1 MERIPLPVIAGP
13 TASGKTALAVA
24 LARKL
29 NGEVISADS
38 MQVYAG
44 ISVGTARPTEAE
56 MEGIPHH
63 LLGFQPL
70 DQPYSVARYV
80 EDARR
85 AIRETAARGRLPIL
99 CGGTGLYI
107 SSLVENRQYASDGGD
122 LALRAALQ
130 KRAEEEGGGALL
142 RELAAA
148 DPETAARLHPRDVG
162 RIVRALEIYRIT
174 GMTMSEHN
182 RRSRREPSPFDAVV
196 IVLDCR
202 DRQRLYDRIDRRAE
216 VMLDN
221 GLLEE
226 ARRVLATGEAA
237 TAVQAIGYKEFAPYL
252 AGEISLEEA
261 LEGLK
266 RTTRR
271 YAKRQLTWFRHMDA
285 AWRLYIDDYEDPS
298 ALAAAAE
305 EAVRRF
311 IRL

>member
-1 MERIPLPVIAGP
+1 
-13 TASGKTALAVA
+13 
-24 LARKL
+24 
-29 NGEVISADS
+29 
-38 MQVYAG
+38 
-44 ISVGTARPTEAE
+44 
-56 MEGIPHH
+56 
-63 LLGFQPL
+63 
-70 DQPYSVARYV
+70 
-80 EDARR
+80 
-85 AIRETAARGRLPIL
+85 
-99 CGGTGLYI
+99 
-107 SSLVENRQYASDGGD
+107 
-122 LALRAALQ
+122 
-130 KRAEEEGGGALL
+130 
-142 RELAAA
+142 
-148 DPETAARLHPRDVG
+148 
-162 RIVRALEIYRIT
+162 
-174 GMTMSEHN
+174 MSEHN